1 MHASVFA
8 WRDTVELRKALPGQA
23 PVDFGRELHGEIER
37 ASEARGED
45 RGEALA

>member
-1 MHASVFA
+1 M
-8 WRDTVELRKALPGQA
+8 PGRA

-37 ASEARGED
+37 ALEAHGED